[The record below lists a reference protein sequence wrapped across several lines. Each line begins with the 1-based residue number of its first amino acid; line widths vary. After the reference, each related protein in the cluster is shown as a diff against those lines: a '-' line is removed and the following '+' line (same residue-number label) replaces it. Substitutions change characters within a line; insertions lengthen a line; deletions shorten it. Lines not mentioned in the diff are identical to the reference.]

1 MTEALINGVPYP
13 VAVSKEDG
21 LLWRVADVGG
31 PVERTWQNWSGGM
44 GQTEEGR
51 EDGYLYSDGF
61 DATREGVLRFYPHL
75 KRLNNPILS
84 QNHGYF
90 FEALGAAATVTF
102 DAGTRQ
108 SVTAASTATI
118 STHTIASQSNRLL
131 MASAH
136 TQTNGPTGVTVN
148 GTPMTKLAQGDVGTA
163 GVRLSVWYLIAP
175 PVGTPTIVFTMTGSA
190 TGSVGV
196 DSYYNVSQTNPF
208 RSAASKTT
216 SSGTSASVTVAGATG
231 DMVFD
236 AICVA
241 TAATSLAVTGGQTAN
256 WTIAKNTV
264 SAGSSREAGAASVA
278 VSYGWTTSAAYM
290 IIAVPI
296 RPITQPYIY
305 CADGDVI
312 HKMTYDSDVGISPV
326 VIDSGTATSAAA
338 GTLVD
343 STANFTGDENYHVR
357 ITGGTG
363 SGQWRRISSLTGTT
377 QLNITPNWDITPSTD
392 STYQVVVSLYTASA
406 SYGRPAYFLS
416 KWYVPAGAAVNVRR
430 LDAIGTTTD
439 TWADSGF
446 VSLHLS
452 TFQKKTTP
460 HIAGAKDTQTIG
472 TASAAPTS
480 ALATLGTVG
489 DTSTTITDLVE
500 IQGYLFVAKEDGLYE
515 FDPDGFSR
523 PVLAGLSRSNV
534 DNQNGRYT
542 LAFGDMVFYGAKSGF
557 HRYLIGSGSR
567 PVGIETIK
575 GFRRVANTG
584 ITPPKDRR
592 VAWAVERGG
601 FLYAAYND
609 TSSKSLLCQAELG
622 REPLVW
628 HSFKDTDLTKGAF
641 IDSLNHVWLK
651 GASSDEA
658 VRDIMVF
665 ELAPDGSLDTQYRK
679 GAVSETYTIVFSEW
693 TPNDGEQVQD
703 RAFEAELSG
712 GWSAQTSLQPQVY
725 RDDGNSAESVGS
737 AITAAGVTI
746 NNWTTGTTDTAYRSF
761 TVLQV
766 TTGAT
771 YTPLASDPM
780 VLRVRRK
787 GRKPMI
793 YRCVIDANDVVL
805 QGYGMT
811 AEDAR
816 QNLYRLQDQGV
827 IAIAEPGPSGPKT
840 STFSAEVVS
849 VKDVRYETPQ
859 GIGYGIE
866 LLLRRYVHD

>member
-1 MTEALINGVPYP
+1 MNYAVINSVKYP
-13 VAVSKEDG
+13 IATDRDG
-21 LLWRVADVGG
+21 LQWRVVDVGE
-31 PVERTWQNWSGGM
+31 PVEKTWQNWSGGM

-51 EDGYLYSDGF
+51 NGYFYSDGF

-108 SVTAASTATI
+108 SITAATSATI

-131 MASAH
+131 MATTH
-136 TQTNGPTGVTVN
+136 TATGGPTAVTVG
-148 GTPMTKLAQGDVGTA
+148 GTPMTKLAEDTSQS
-163 GVRLSVWYLIAP
+163 GVRISVWYLLNP
-175 PVGTPTIVFTMTGSA
+175 PAGTPSIVFTMNGSV
-190 TGSVGV
+190 TGSVAV
-196 DSYYNVSQTNPF
+196 DSFYNVNQTTPF
-208 RSAASKTT
+208 RSTGTKAAQ
-216 SSGTSASVTVAGATG
+216 SGTSASVTAVAVTG

-241 TAATSLAVTGGQTAN
+241 TAGSSLVVGASQTIN
-256 WTIAKNTV
+256 WTSNKNTIN
-264 SAGSSREAGAASVA
+264 AGSSREAGAASVTM
-278 VSYGWTTSAAYM
+278 SWTWTTSAAYAT
-290 IIAVPI
+290 IAVPI

-312 HKMTYDSDVGISPV
+312 HKMTYDSDVGLAPV
-326 VIDSGTATSAAA
+326 IIDSGTATSAAA

-343 STANFTGDENYHVR
+343 TGANFTGDENYHVR

-406 SYGRPAYFLS
+406 SYGQTAYFIS
-416 KWYVPAGAAVNVRR
+416 KRYVAAGASVNVQR
-430 LDAIGTTTD
+430 LDAVGTTTD

-446 VSLHLS
+446 VALHLC
-452 TFQKKTTP
+452 TFQKGATP
-460 HIAGAKDTQTIG
+460 MIAGAKDTQTIG

-480 ALATLGTVG
+480 ALTTLGTVG
-489 DTSTTITDLVE
+489 DTSTTITGLAE
-500 IQGYLFVAKEDGLYE
+500 TQGFLYVSKEDGLYE
-515 FDPDGFSR
+515 LDPDGISR
-523 PVLAGLSRSNV
+523 PVLIGLSRSNV

-542 LAFGDMVFYGAKSGF
+542 LPFGDMIFYPAKSGW

-567 PVGIETIK
+567 PAGIETIK

-584 ITPPKDRR
+584 IAPPKDRR
-592 VAWAVERGG
+592 VGWAVERGG
-601 FLYAAYND
+601 FAYVAYND
-609 TSSKSLLCQAELG
+609 TSSKSLLCQANLG
-622 REPLVW
+622 QEPLVW

-651 GASSDEA
+651 GASSSEDL
-658 VRDIMVF
+658 RDIMVF

-679 GAVSETYTIVFSEW
+679 GAISETYTIVFSEW
-693 TPNDGEQVQD
+693 TPSEGEQVQD
-703 RAFEAELSG
+703 RALEVELSG

-725 RDDGNSAESVGS
+725 RNDGNDAESVGS

-746 NNWTTGTTDTAYRSF
+746 NNWTTGTTDTEYRSF

-771 YTPLASDPM
+771 YTPLTSDPM

-793 YRCVIDANDVVL
+793 YRCVIPADRNVLDAYQLTTDTV
-805 QGYGMT
+805 
-811 AEDAR
+811 R
-816 QNLYRLQDQGV
+816 KNLYRLQDQGV
-827 IAIAEPGPSGPKT
+827 VAIQEPGQT
-840 STFSAEVVS
+840 STFQGEIIGVADTRTVTERGS
-849 VKDVRYETPQ
+849 TPA
-859 GIGYGIE
+859 IE
-866 LLLRRYVHD
+866 LMVRRWVHD